1 METTHLY
8 IKNMVCN
15 RCIKVVR
22 EELEGLGIEV
32 QQIKLGEVT
41 VSVSRDSI
49 NIVTLKE
56 KLEENGFE
64 LLDDK
69 KARAIEKVKN
79 VVVELIHQGEEA
91 SIHTNFSN
99 IIAEWVG
106 LDYNYLSSLFSS
118 MEGITIERYII
129 LQRIEKVKELLV
141 YNELTLSEIAW
152 KTGYS
157 SVQHLSSQ
165 FKKVTGLTPS
175 YFKQIKSEKR
185 RGIDEV
191 R

>member
-22 EELEGLGIEV
+22 EELEKLGIEI
-32 QQIKLGEVT
+32 QEIKLGEV
-41 VSVSRDSI
+41 VVNGSSDRIDYVA
-49 NIVTLKE
+49 LKE
-56 KLEENGFE
+56 TLEENGFE
-64 LLDDK
+64 LIDDK
-69 KARAIEKVKN
+69 KAMAIEKVKN
-79 VVVELIHQGEEA
+79 VVVELIHQAGDN
-91 SIHTNFSN
+91 SIHLNFSN
-99 IIAEWVG
+99 LISERVG

-118 MEGITIERYII
+118 LESMTIERYII
-129 LQRIEKVKELLV
+129 LQRIERVKELLV

-157 SVQHLSSQ
+157 SVQHLSNQ
-165 FKKVTGLTPS
+165 FKKITGLTPS
-175 YFKQIKSEKR
+175 HFKEVKEDKR
-185 RGIDEV
+185 RALDQV